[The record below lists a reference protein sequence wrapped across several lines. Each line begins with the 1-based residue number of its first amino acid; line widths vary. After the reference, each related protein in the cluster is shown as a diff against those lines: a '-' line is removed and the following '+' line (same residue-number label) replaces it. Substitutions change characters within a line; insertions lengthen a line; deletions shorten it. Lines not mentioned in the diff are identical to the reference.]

1 MFHPSSV
8 RKRRVILLMAWAPAF
23 TKLAVGCAASATGS
37 LPDPGGAGAAAGGV
51 SNAAGS
57 SAAGTI
63 DAGGAAHSGGA
74 TSSSAGAANVGG
86 ASGAAAH
93 GGASAGGTSSGGSS
107 SAGASNAGSGGK
119 CNTSGPAGQLFL
131 DSFEDGELAKC
142 PSWIDA
148 DPTLGGMWSVKADG
162 DSKVLAQGAAVSDW
176 VINVSGSYTTTDQVV
191 SAKVK
196 FTSEPGSLGIFARV
210 QDSRN
215 YYFLYLDG
223 SNIVLRGRV
232 DNSQLTS
239 VKVKTPTIK
248 DTWYTLKLS
257 VIGSTLTGYLND
269 MQLVTTTDASLK
281 SGGVGVGTADSATA
295 EFDDVTV
302 TAM

>member
-1 MFHPSSV
+1 MFHPSSL
-8 RKRRVILLMAWAPAF
+8 RKRRVISLMAWAPAF
-23 TKLAVGCAASATGS
+23 TKLAVGCAAAATGS
-37 LPDPGGAGAAAGGV
+37 MPDPAGAGAA
-51 SNAAGS
+51 
-57 SAAGTI
+57 
-63 DAGGAAHSGGA
+63 SG
-74 TSSSAGAANVGG
+74 
-86 ASGAAAH
+86 
-93 GGASAGGTSSGGSS
+93 
-107 SAGASNAGSGGK
+107 GASNAGGSNTAGANNAGGAPSTAGAASSAAGAANASGAGGAVAHGGTSGGGASSAGGSSAGATNPGGGGK
-119 CNTSGPAGQLFL
+119 CNTSGPAGELFL
-131 DSFEDGELAKC
+131 DSFEDGEIAKC

-176 VINVSGSYTTTDQVV
+176 VINVSGNYTTTDQVIQ
-191 SAKVK
+191 AKVK

-210 QDSRN
+210 QDLRN

-239 VKVKTPTIK
+239 VKVKTETVK

-257 VIGSTLTGYLND
+257 VIGSTLTGYLNG

-281 SGGVGVGTADSATA
+281 SGGIGIGTSDSATA
-295 EFDDVTV
+295 EFDDVSV

>member
-1 MFHPSSV
+1 MFHPSSL
-8 RKRRVILLMAWAPAF
+8 RKRRVISVMAWAPVF
-23 TKLAVGCAASATGS
+23 TKLAVGCAASATGGM
-37 LPDPGGAGAAAGGV
+37 PDRGGAGADTGGV
-51 SNAAGS
+51 SNAGS
-57 SAAGTI
+57 GAAGAI
-63 DAGGAAHSGGA
+63 SAGGAPGMSGA
-74 TSSSAGAANVGG
+74 PSSGAGAAN
-86 ASGAAAH
+86 ASGAGGALAH
-93 GGASAGGTSSGGSS
+93 GGASGGGAPSTGGG
-107 SAGASNAGSGGK
+107 SAGAPSTGTGGK

-131 DSFEDGELAKC
+131 DSFEDGEASKC

-176 VINVSGSYTTTDQVV
+176 VIDVSGNYTTTDQVV
-191 SAKVK
+191 QAKVK
-196 FTSEPGSLGIFARV
+196 FSSEPGALGIFARV
-210 QDSRN
+210 QDLRN

-239 VKVKTPTIK
+239 VKVKTPTVK

-281 SGGVGVGTADSATA
+281 SGGIGVGTSDNATA